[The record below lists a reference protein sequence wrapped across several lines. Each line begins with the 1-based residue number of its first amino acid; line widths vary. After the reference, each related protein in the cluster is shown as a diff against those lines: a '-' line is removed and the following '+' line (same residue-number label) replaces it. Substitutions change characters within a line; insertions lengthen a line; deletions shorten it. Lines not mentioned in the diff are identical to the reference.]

1 MRRRK
6 GFTLVEVAVSLVLVG
21 LVIVSVYVT
30 IASTTRNATKNKI
43 HNFAVHEIENI
54 VDCFAVPEGYTGDAN
69 LTPNLTVSAALG
81 LLYKEKPVS
90 ITDPTAF
97 VLYFNVNGDLLGSH
111 GLPEIEIEIPSGT
124 IWKITVSENDGITT
138 VTAQY
143 VTGKQEVICSEPVNS
158 FH

>member
-54 VDCFAVPEGYTGDAN
+54 VDSFAVPEGYTGDAN
-69 LTPNLTVSAALG
+69 PTVSAALG
-81 LLYKEKPVS
+81 LLYG
-90 ITDPTAF
+90 INDPNAF
-97 VLYFNVNGDLLGSH
+97 VLYFNVNGDVLGSS
-111 GLPEIEIEIPSGT
+111 GLPSGA
-124 IWKITVSENDGITT
+124 IWKITVSNSEI
-138 VTAQY
+138 TAQY

>member
-54 VDCFAVPEGYTGDAN
+54 VDCFAVPEGYTGD
-69 LTPNLTVSAALG
+69 PNLTVSAALG
-81 LLYKEKPVS
+81 LLYGS
-90 ITDPTAF
+90 TYQNAF
-97 VLYFNVNGDLLGSH
+97 VLYFNVNGDLRGSH
-111 GLPEIEIEIPSGT
+111 GIPEIESEIPSGT
-124 IWKITVSENDGITT
+124 IWKITVSNSEI
-138 VTAQY
+138 TAQY

>member
-54 VDCFAVPEGYTGDAN
+54 VDCFAVPEGYTGDSN
-69 LTPNLTVSAALG
+69 PTVSAALG

-90 ITDPTAF
+90 ITDTTAF
-97 VLYFNVNGDLLGSH
+97 VLYYDVNGDVLGSS
-111 GLPEIEIEIPSGT
+111 GLPEIEIAIPSGT
-124 IWKITVSENDGITT
+124 IWKIKVDNSNI
-138 VTAQY
+138 TAQY

>member
-69 LTPNLTVSAALG
+69 PTVSAALG
-81 LLYKEKPVS
+81 LLYKAKPVS
-90 ITDPTAF
+90 ITDTTAF
-97 VLYFNVNGDLLGSH
+97 VLYFNVNGDLRGSH
-111 GLPEIEIEIPSGT
+111 GFPEIESEIPSGT

>member
-54 VDCFAVPEGYTGDAN
+54 VDCFAIPEGYTGDSN
-69 LTPNLTVSAALG
+69 PTVSAALG
-81 LLYKEKPVS
+81 LLYG
-90 ITDPTAF
+90 INDPTAF
-97 VLYFNVNGDLLGSH
+97 VLYFNVNGDLLGSS
-111 GLPEIEIEIPSGT
+111 GLPSGA
-124 IWKITVSENDGITT
+124 IWKITVSNSEI
-138 VTAQY
+138 TAQY

>member
-69 LTPNLTVSAALG
+69 LTVSAALG
-81 LLYKEKPVS
+81 LLYG
-90 ITDPTAF
+90 INDPNAF
-97 VLYFNVNGDLLGSH
+97 VLYFNVNGKVVGSNE
-111 GLPEIEIEIPSGT
+111 LSEIIPSGA

>member
-54 VDCFAVPEGYTGDAN
+54 VDCFAVPEGYTGDG
-69 LTPNLTVSAALG
+69 NLTVSAALG

-124 IWKITVSENDGITT
+124 IWKITVSNSEI
-138 VTAQY
+138 TAQY

>member
-54 VDCFAVPEGYTGDAN
+54 VDCFAVPEGYTGDSN
-69 LTPNLTVSAALG
+69 PTVSAALG
-81 LLYKEKPVS
+81 LLYGS
-90 ITDPTAF
+90 TYQNAF
-97 VLYFNVNGDLLGSH
+97 VLYFNVNGDLRGSH
-111 GLPEIEIEIPSGT
+111 GFPEIESEIPSGT
-124 IWKITVSENDGITT
+124 IWKIKVDNSNI
-138 VTAQY
+138 TAQY
-143 VTGKQEVICSEPVNS
+143 VTGKQEVICSEAVNS
-158 FH
+158 FAVTQ

>member
-30 IASTTRNATKNKI
+30 IASTTRTATKNKI

-54 VDCFAVPEGYTGDAN
+54 VDCFAVPEGYTGDSN
-69 LTPNLTVSAALG
+69 PTVSAALG
-81 LLYKEKPVS
+81 LLYG
-90 ITDPTAF
+90 INDPTAF
-97 VLYFNVNGDLLGSH
+97 VLYFNVNGDLLGSS
-111 GLPEIEIEIPSGT
+111 GLPEIEIPSGT
-124 IWKITVSENDGITT
+124 IWKIKVDKTT

>member
-69 LTPNLTVSAALG
+69 PTVSAALG
-81 LLYKEKPVS
+81 LLYGS
-90 ITDPTAF
+90 TYQNAF
-97 VLYFNVNGDLLGSH
+97 ELYFNVNGDLIDSRELS
-111 GLPEIEIEIPSGT
+111 EIEREIPPGT
-124 IWKITVSENDGITT
+124 IWKITVSNSEITEIT
-138 VTAQY
+138 EITAQY

>member
-54 VDCFAVPEGYTGDAN
+54 VDCFAVPEGYTGDSN
-69 LTPNLTVSAALG
+69 PTVSAALG

-97 VLYFNVNGDLLGSH
+97 ELYFNVNGDLIGSRE
-111 GLPEIEIEIPSGT
+111 LQKIIPPGT
-124 IWKITVSENDGITT
+124 IWKITVSNSEI
-138 VTAQY
+138 TAQY

>member
-69 LTPNLTVSAALG
+69 PTVSAALG

-90 ITDPTAF
+90 ITDTTAF
-97 VLYFNVNGDLLGSH
+97 VLYFNVNGKVVGSNE
-111 GLPEIEIEIPSGT
+111 LSEIEIPSGT
-124 IWKITVSENDGITT
+124 IWKITVSNSEI
-138 VTAQY
+138 TAQY

>member
-54 VDCFAVPEGYTGDAN
+54 VDCFAVPEGYTGDSN
-69 LTPNLTVSAALG
+69 PTVSAALG
-81 LLYKEKPVS
+81 LLYG
-90 ITDPTAF
+90 INDPNAF

-111 GLPEIEIEIPSGT
+111 GLPEIESEIPPGT
-124 IWKITVSENDGITT
+124 IWKITVSKSEITEIT
-138 VTAQY
+138 EITAQY

>member
-54 VDCFAVPEGYTGDAN
+54 VDCFAVPEGYTGDSN
-69 LTPNLTVSAALG
+69 PTVSAALG
-81 LLYKEKPVS
+81 LLYGS
-90 ITDPTAF
+90 TYQNAF
-97 VLYFNVNGDLLGSH
+97 VLYFNVNGDLRGSH
-111 GLPEIEIEIPSGT
+111 GLPEIDSEIPSGT
-124 IWKITVSENDGITT
+124 IWKITVSNSEI
-138 VTAQY
+138 TAQY
-143 VTGKQEVICSEPVNS
+143 VTGKQEVICSEAVNS
-158 FH
+158 FAVTQ

>member
-90 ITDPTAF
+90 ITDTTAF
-97 VLYFNVNGDLLGSH
+97 VLYFNVNGDVLGSS
-111 GLPEIEIEIPSGT
+111 GLPSGA
-124 IWKITVSENDGITT
+124 IWKITVSNSEI
-138 VTAQY
+138 TAQY

>member
-54 VDCFAVPEGYTGDAN
+54 VDCFAVPEGYTGDPN

-97 VLYFNVNGDLLGSH
+97 VLYFNVNGDVLGSS
-111 GLPEIEIEIPSGT
+111 GLPSGA
-124 IWKITVSENDGITT
+124 IWKITVSNSEI
-138 VTAQY
+138 TAQY

>member
-54 VDCFAVPEGYTGDAN
+54 VDCFAVPEGYTGDSN
-69 LTPNLTVSAALG
+69 PTVSAALG

-90 ITDPTAF
+90 ITDTTAF

-111 GLPEIEIEIPSGT
+111 GLPEIESEIPSGT

>member
-54 VDCFAVPEGYTGDAN
+54 VDCFAVPEGYTGDSN
-69 LTPNLTVSAALG
+69 PTVSAALG
-81 LLYKEKPVS
+81 LLYGS
-90 ITDPTAF
+90 TYQNAF
-97 VLYFNVNGDLLGSH
+97 VLYFNVNGDLRGSH
-111 GLPEIEIEIPSGT
+111 GFPEIESEIPSGT
-124 IWKITVSENDGITT
+124 IWKITVSNSEI
-138 VTAQY
+138 TAQY

-158 FH
+158 FAVTQ

>member
-69 LTPNLTVSAALG
+69 LTVSAALG
-81 LLYKEKPVS
+81 LLYGS
-90 ITDPTAF
+90 TYQNAF
-97 VLYFNVNGDLLGSH
+97 VLYFNVNGDLRGSH
-111 GLPEIEIEIPSGT
+111 GFPEIESEIPSGT
-124 IWKITVSENDGITT
+124 IWKITVSNSEI
-138 VTAQY
+138 TAQY
-143 VTGKQEVICSEPVNS
+143 VTGKQEVICSEEVNS
-158 FH
+158 FANTQ

>member
-54 VDCFAVPEGYTGDAN
+54 VDCFAVPEGYTGDSN
-69 LTPNLTVSAALG
+69 PTVSAALG

-97 VLYFNVNGDLLGSH
+97 ELYFNVNGDLIGSRE
-111 GLPEIEIEIPSGT
+111 LQKIIPAGT
-124 IWKITVSENDGITT
+124 IWKITVSNSEI
-138 VTAQY
+138 TAQY
-143 VTGKQEVICSEPVNS
+143 VTGKQEVICSEAVNS
-158 FH
+158 FAVTQ

>member
-90 ITDPTAF
+90 ITDTTAF
-97 VLYFNVNGDLLGSH
+97 VLYFNVNGDVLGSS
-111 GLPEIEIEIPSGT
+111 GLPSGA

>member
-54 VDCFAVPEGYTGDAN
+54 VDCFAIPEGYTGDG
-69 LTPNLTVSAALG
+69 NLTVSAALG

-90 ITDPTAF
+90 ITDTTAF
-97 VLYFNVNGDLLGSH
+97 VLYFNVNGDLRGSH
-111 GLPEIEIEIPSGT
+111 GFPEIESEIPSGT
-124 IWKITVSENDGITT
+124 IWKITVSNSEI
-138 VTAQY
+138 TAQY

>member
-81 LLYKEKPVS
+81 LLYG
-90 ITDPTAF
+90 INDPNAF

-111 GLPEIEIEIPSGT
+111 GLPSGA
-124 IWKITVSENDGITT
+124 IWKITVSNSEI
-138 VTAQY
+138 TAQY

>member
-54 VDCFAVPEGYTGDAN
+54 VDCFAVPEGYTGDG
-69 LTPNLTVSAALG
+69 NLTVSAALG
-81 LLYKEKPVS
+81 LLYGS
-90 ITDPTAF
+90 ITDTNAF
-97 VLYFNVNGDLLGSH
+97 VLYFNVNGDLRGSH
-111 GLPEIEIEIPSGT
+111 GFPEIESEIPSGT
-124 IWKITVSENDGITT
+124 IWKITVSNSEI
-138 VTAQY
+138 TAQY
-143 VTGKQEVICSEPVNS
+143 VTGKQEVICSEAVNS
-158 FH
+158 FAVTQ

>member
-54 VDCFAVPEGYTGDAN
+54 VDCFAVPEGYTGDPN

-81 LLYKEKPVS
+81 LLYKAKPVS
-90 ITDPTAF
+90 ITDTTAF
-97 VLYFNVNGDLLGSH
+97 VLYFNVNGDVLGSS
-111 GLPEIEIEIPSGT
+111 GLPSGA
-124 IWKITVSENDGITT
+124 IWKITVSNSEI
-138 VTAQY
+138 TAQY

>member
-54 VDCFAVPEGYTGDAN
+54 VDCFAVPEGYTGDG
-69 LTPNLTVSAALG
+69 NLTVSAALG

-90 ITDPTAF
+90 ITDTTAF
-97 VLYFNVNGDLLGSH
+97 ELYFNVNGDLLGSH
-111 GLPEIEIEIPSGT
+111 GLPEIESEIPSGT
-124 IWKITVSENDGITT
+124 IWKITVSNSEI
-138 VTAQY
+138 TAQY
-143 VTGKQEVICSEPVNS
+143 VTGKQEVICSEEVNS
-158 FH
+158 FANTQ

>member
-69 LTPNLTVSAALG
+69 LTVSAALG

-97 VLYFNVNGDLLGSH
+97 VLYFNVNGDVLGSS
-111 GLPEIEIEIPSGT
+111 GLPSGA
-124 IWKITVSENDGITT
+124 IWKITVSNSEI
-138 VTAQY
+138 TAQY

>member
-54 VDCFAVPEGYTGDAN
+54 VDCFAVPEGYTGDG
-69 LTPNLTVSAALG
+69 NLTVSAALG

-111 GLPEIEIEIPSGT
+111 GLPEIESEIPSGT

>member
-69 LTPNLTVSAALG
+69 PTVSAALG
-81 LLYKEKPVS
+81 LLYGS
-90 ITDPTAF
+90 TYQNAF
-97 VLYFNVNGDLLGSH
+97 VLYFKVNGDLIGSRE
-111 GLPEIEIEIPSGT
+111 LSEIESGIPDGA
-124 IWKITVSENDGITT
+124 IWMITVSNSEI
-138 VTAQY
+138 TAQY

>member
-81 LLYKEKPVS
+81 LLYG
-90 ITDPTAF
+90 INDPNAF

-111 GLPEIEIEIPSGT
+111 GLPEIESEIPPGT
-124 IWKITVSENDGITT
+124 IWKITVSNSEI
-138 VTAQY
+138 TAQY

>member
-54 VDCFAVPEGYTGDAN
+54 VDCFAVPEGYTGDSN
-69 LTPNLTVSAALG
+69 PTVSAALG
-81 LLYKEKPVS
+81 LLYGS
-90 ITDPTAF
+90 TYQNAF

-111 GLPEIEIEIPSGT
+111 GLPEIESEIPPGT
-124 IWKITVSENDGITT
+124 IWKITVSKSEITEIT
-138 VTAQY
+138 EITAQY
-143 VTGKQEVICSEPVNS
+143 VTGKQEVICSEEVNS

>member
-69 LTPNLTVSAALG
+69 PTVSAALG
-81 LLYKEKPVS
+81 LLYDVS
-90 ITDPTAF
+90 IIDTTAF
-97 VLYFNVNGDLLGSH
+97 VLYFNVNGDLRGSS
-111 GLPEIEIEIPSGT
+111 GLPEIEIPSGT
-124 IWKITVSENDGITT
+124 IWKIKVDNSNI
-138 VTAQY
+138 TAQY
-143 VTGKQEVICSEPVNS
+143 VTGKQEVICSEEVNS
-158 FH
+158 FANTQ

>member
-54 VDCFAVPEGYTGDAN
+54 VDCFAVPEGYTGDSN
-69 LTPNLTVSAALG
+69 PTVSAALG
-81 LLYKEKPVS
+81 LLYGS
-90 ITDPTAF
+90 TYQNAF
-97 VLYFNVNGDLLGSH
+97 VLYFNVNGDLRGSH
-111 GLPEIEIEIPSGT
+111 GFPEIESEIPSGT
-124 IWKITVSENDGITT
+124 IWKITVSNSEI
-138 VTAQY
+138 TAQY
-143 VTGKQEVICSEPVNS
+143 VTGKQEVICSEEVNS
-158 FH
+158 FANTQ

>member
-54 VDCFAVPEGYTGDAN
+54 VDCFAVPEGYTGDG
-69 LTPNLTVSAALG
+69 NLTVSAALG
-81 LLYKEKPVS
+81 LLYKGVI

-97 VLYFNVNGDLLGSH
+97 VLYFNVNGDLRGSH
-111 GLPEIEIEIPSGT
+111 GFPEIESEIPSGT

-143 VTGKQEVICSEPVNS
+143 VTGKQEVICSEEVNS
-158 FH
+158 FANTQ

>member
-54 VDCFAVPEGYTGDAN
+54 VDCFAVPEGYTGDG
-69 LTPNLTVSAALG
+69 NLTVSAALG

-90 ITDPTAF
+90 ITDTTAF
-97 VLYFNVNGDLLGSH
+97 ELYFNVNGDLLGSH
-111 GLPEIEIEIPSGT
+111 GLPEIESEIPSGT
-124 IWKITVSENDGITT
+124 IWKITVSNSEI
-138 VTAQY
+138 TAQY
-143 VTGKQEVICSEPVNS
+143 VTGKQEVICSEAVNS
-158 FH
+158 FAVTQ

>member
-30 IASTTRNATKNKI
+30 IASTTRTATKNKI

-54 VDCFAVPEGYTGDAN
+54 VDCFAVPEGYTGDA
-69 LTPNLTVSAALG
+69 NLTVSAALG

-124 IWKITVSENDGITT
+124 IWKITVSNSEI
-138 VTAQY
+138 TAQY
-143 VTGKQEVICSEPVNS
+143 VTGKQEVICSEAVNS
-158 FH
+158 FAVTQ

>member
-69 LTPNLTVSAALG
+69 LTVSAALG
-81 LLYKEKPVS
+81 LLYG
-90 ITDPTAF
+90 INDPNAF

-111 GLPEIEIEIPSGT
+111 GLPEIESEIPPGT
-124 IWKITVSENDGITT
+124 IWKITVSKSEITEIT
-138 VTAQY
+138 EITAQY
-143 VTGKQEVICSEPVNS
+143 LTGKQEVICSEPVNS

>member
-54 VDCFAVPEGYTGDAN
+54 VDCFAVPEGYTGDSN
-69 LTPNLTVSAALG
+69 PTVSAALG

-97 VLYFNVNGDLLGSH
+97 VLYFNVNGDVLGSS
-111 GLPEIEIEIPSGT
+111 GLPSGA
-124 IWKITVSENDGITT
+124 IWKITVSNSEI
-138 VTAQY
+138 TAQY

>member
-69 LTPNLTVSAALG
+69 LTVSAALG

-111 GLPEIEIEIPSGT
+111 GLPEIESEIPSGT
-124 IWKITVSENDGITT
+124 IWKIKVDKTT

>member
-54 VDCFAVPEGYTGDAN
+54 VDCFAIPEGYTGD
-69 LTPNLTVSAALG
+69 PNLTVSAALG
-81 LLYKEKPVS
+81 LLYGS
-90 ITDPTAF
+90 TYQNAF
-97 VLYFNVNGDLLGSH
+97 VLYFNVNGDLRGSH
-111 GLPEIEIEIPSGT
+111 GFPEIESEIPSGT
-124 IWKITVSENDGITT
+124 IWKITVSNSEI
-138 VTAQY
+138 TAQY